1 MKIMPYFMDIAPVT
15 PAEEFAM
22 MLGDILPWMGL
33 GIAAMF
39 VIAALWFAYL
49 NKKNKK

>member
-1 MKIMPYFMDIAPVT
+1 MRFFLDIAPIT

-22 MLGDILPWMGL
+22 QLEEILPWMGIGVAVLFAL
-33 GIAAMF
+33 G
-39 VIAALWFAYL
+39 ALWFAYL